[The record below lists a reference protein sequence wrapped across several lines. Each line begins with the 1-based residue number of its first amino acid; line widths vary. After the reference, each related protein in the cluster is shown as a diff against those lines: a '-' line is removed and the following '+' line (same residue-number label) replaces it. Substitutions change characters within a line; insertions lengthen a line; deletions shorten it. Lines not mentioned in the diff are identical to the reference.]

1 MSQSISRRSFLYVS
15 GACLAAGTTA
25 RPAQA
30 RSAGAALPVRAPG
43 AGFTKAVK
51 LNMVRGQMPLRDKF
65 QLLVDLGYDGV
76 ELDSPNR
83 FDREEV
89 LAARLETG
97 LTIHGVVDSVHWRD
111 TLSDPDPKVRS
122 RGVAG
127 LETALDDAAAYG
139 ATTALLVPA
148 VVNANVSYVDAWQ
161 RSQAEIRKVLP
172 KAEALGVK
180 IALENV
186 WNNFLLSGMEFAHY
200 IDQFESE
207 WIGCYFDAGNMVK
220 YGWPVHW
227 VEALGSRIL
236 KVDVKDFTRE
246 SRNSKGDWS
255 PINEGDTDWPAV
267 VAALEEVGYQGWF
280 TAEVGGGGRE
290 RLQDIAARMDAFLKP
305 S

>member
-25 RPAQA
+25 SSPQA
-30 RSAGAALPVRAPG
+30 RVAALPDRAPG

-97 LTIHGVVDSVHWRD
+97 LTIHGVVDSVHWSD
-111 TLSDPDPKVRS
+111 TLSDPDPEVRA

-148 VVNANVSYVDAWQ
+148 VVNARVSYVDAWE

-186 WNNFLLSGMEFAHY
+186 WNNFLLSGVEFAHY
-200 IDQFESE
+200 IDQFESD

-227 VEALGSRIL
+227 VEALGPRIL

-267 VAALEEVGYQGWF
+267 VAALEKVGYQGWF
-280 TAEVGGGGRE
+280 TAEVSGGDRA
-290 RLQDIAARMDAFLKP
+290 RLQDVAARMDAFLKP